1 MKCDVLLI
9 ADVVERNWNSSL
21 KYYGLGIKS
30 LLEWNSFKLGSS
42 ACMTKVEVELISDV
56 DMHSFF
62 KKGMRGIVS
71 YISKRYSIV
80 NYKYD
85 PKQESKHL
93 INLNTK
99 NLLTVRC
106 QNFFQQMD

>member
-1 MKCDVLLI
+1 
-9 ADVVERNWNSSL
+9 
-21 KYYGLGIKS
+21 
-30 LLEWNSFKLGSS
+30 
-42 ACMTKVEVELISDV
+42 MTKVEVELISDV

-93 INLNTK
+93 INQKFVDCEMSKFPPTDGLKWIVKKTNPK
-99 NLLTVRC
+99 NVFLE
-106 QNFFQQMD
+106 